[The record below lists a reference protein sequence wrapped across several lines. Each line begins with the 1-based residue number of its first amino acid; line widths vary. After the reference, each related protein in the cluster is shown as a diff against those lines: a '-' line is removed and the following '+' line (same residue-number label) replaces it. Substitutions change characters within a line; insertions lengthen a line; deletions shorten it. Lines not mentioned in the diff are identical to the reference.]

1 MNLKELVQNNL
12 KLNTSKMYFDE
23 PMTKHTT
30 FKIGGPAEVFIKV
43 DNIEDLKQILDFTNK
58 NNIQLTVMGNG
69 SNVLVLDSGI
79 KGIVAKIEIKK
90 FEFGD
95 TLKNQGSNQTFK
107 ECPKNQDGNNFEIIV
122 GAGNKNIEIAQSLL
136 KHELTG
142 FEEISGIPG
151 TIGGAIRMN
160 AGAHG
165 KEIKDLVKNVTVMDY
180 NGNIKQMQ
188 NEEMQFEYR
197 NSILSKEKLIVLEAT
212 LVFQKGN
219 KEEIQ
224 NKMKEYQ
231 NWRKE
236 KQPLEF
242 PNAGST
248 FKRGDGFITAQLIDE
263 CGLKGY
269 NIGGAEIS
277 TKHAGFVV
285 NKGGATAQDVIALTN
300 YIKEKVYE
308 KFQKNIELE
317 IQILGN

>member
-1 MNLKELVQNNL
+1 MDLKELVQKNL
-12 KLNTSKMYFDE
+12 KLKTSKIYFDE
-23 PMTKHTT
+23 PMKKYTT

-43 DNIEDLKQILDFTNK
+43 DNIEDLKQIVDFINK
-58 NNIQLTVMGNG
+58 NNIPLAIMGNG
-69 SNVLVLDSGI
+69 SNVLVLDNGI
-79 KGIVAKIEIKK
+79 KGITVKIEIKK
-90 FEFGD
+90 FEV
-95 TLKNQGSNQTFK
+95 KQG
-107 ECPKNQDGNNFEIIV
+107 EDNFEITV
-122 GAGNKNIEIAQSLL
+122 GAGNKNIEIAQEFL
-136 KHELTG
+136 KQELTG

-165 KEIKDLVKNVTVMDY
+165 KEIKDLVKSVTVMDC

-188 NEEMQFEYR
+188 NQEMQFEYR
-197 NSILSKEKLIVLEAT
+197 NSIISKEKLIVLETT
-212 LVFQKGN
+212 LVLQKGK

-224 NKMKEYQ
+224 EKINKYQ
-231 NWRKE
+231 NWRRE
-236 KQPLEF
+236 NQPFEY

-285 NKGGATAQDVIALTN
+285 NKGNATAKDVIELTN
-300 YIKEKVYE
+300 YIKEKVFE

-317 IQILGN
+317 IEVLGE